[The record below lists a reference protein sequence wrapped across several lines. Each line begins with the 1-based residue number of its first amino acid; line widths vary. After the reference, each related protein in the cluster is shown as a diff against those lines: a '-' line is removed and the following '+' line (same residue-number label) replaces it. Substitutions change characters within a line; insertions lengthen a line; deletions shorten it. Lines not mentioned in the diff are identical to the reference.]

1 MKRALLTLLAV
12 GLLSAADPAKDDA
25 NKKDLEQM
33 QGDWAAVS
41 AVRNGAKVADD
52 EIQVIFWTVK
62 GNEATFYIFDKAW
75 MKETFTLDATKKPRT
90 IDMVSPMGPD
100 KGKPKL
106 GIYEIDKNTLKICLA
121 ESGKDR
127 PTDFAAKA
135 GSGHTLTVWE
145 REKK

>member
-12 GLLSAADPAKDDA
+12 GLLSAADPTNDDA
-25 NKKDLEQM
+25 NKKDLEHL
-33 QGDWAAVS
+33 QGDWAGVS
-41 AVRNGAKVADD
+41 MIRDGAKVSDD
-52 EIQVIFWTVK
+52 EIQVVFRTIK
-62 GNEATFYIFDKAW
+62 GSESTLFLFEKALL
-75 MKETFTLDATKKPRT
+75 KETFTIDASKKPKT
-90 IDMVSPMGPD
+90 IDVLAAMGPA
-100 KGKPKL
+100 KAKPML

-121 ESGKDR
+121 EPGKDR

>member
-1 MKRALLTLLAV
+1 MAV
-12 GLLSAADPAKDDA
+12 GLVSAADPAKDDA
-25 NKKDLEQM
+25 SKKDLEQM

-62 GNEATFYIFDKAW
+62 GNETTLYVFDKAW
-75 MKETFTLDATKKPRT
+75 MKQTFTIDATKKPKT
-90 IDMVSPMGPD
+90 IDMDTPIGPD
-100 KGKPKL
+100 KGKPML
-106 GIYEIDKNTLKICLA
+106 GIYEFDKNTLKICLG
-121 ESGKDR
+121 EPGKDR

-135 GSGHTLTVWE
+135 GSGHNLTVWE